1 MQGESPIFLEENGT
15 FAGEL
20 TGFYYSTR
28 LRYAIGKKMYTFSA
42 KGPWDAIVVN
52 ATTLESAPGRFA
64 TAAFITPPRPAQV
77 EEVYPERI
85 YPDAPAGP
93 MDFVTK
99 CGLTLN
105 LVVYGSLFSA
115 SLRTDLGME
124 FATKSGTP
132 FFAPQFDADAGIAL
146 YSVDSCRKCPS
157 VKLVGSAFVNK
168 VLLDVS
174 LGTFVSTD
182 LVGPSGSNTA
192 ANLQKSLLVDIAV
205 NKPEVVEKS
214 VMCLYTKFGINSTS
228 FCGLQTCCNSSS
240 TDTCNIGQDLKGEC
254 VSQ

>member
-1 MQGESPIFLEENGT
+1 
-15 FAGEL
+15 
-20 TGFYYSTR
+20 
-28 LRYAIGKKMYTFSA
+28 
-42 KGPWDAIVVN
+42 
-52 ATTLESAPGRFA
+52 
-64 TAAFITPPRPAQV
+64 
-77 EEVYPERI
+77 
-85 YPDAPAGP
+85 

-174 LGTFVSTD
+174 
-182 LVGPSGSNTA
+182 SGHLFPRIWWVHREATRLPICRN
-192 ANLQKSLLVDIAV
+192 
-205 NKPEVVEKS
+205 PPR
-214 VMCLYTKFGINSTS
+214 
-228 FCGLQTCCNSSS
+228 
-240 TDTCNIGQDLKGEC
+240 
-254 VSQ
+254 